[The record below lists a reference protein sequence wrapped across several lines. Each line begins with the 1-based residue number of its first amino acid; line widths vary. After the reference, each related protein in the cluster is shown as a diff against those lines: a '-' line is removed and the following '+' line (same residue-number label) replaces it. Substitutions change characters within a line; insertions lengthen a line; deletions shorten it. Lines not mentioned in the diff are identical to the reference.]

1 MRSDRLTPL
10 DLIAIRQKKGVTLQE
25 IATATKIGVNYLQAI
40 EDGEFS
46 KLPGGIYSTSY
57 IRQYAQAIDCNEAEL
72 LERYYHA
79 TGLSPEGETTESD
92 PSTPGKKSFSD
103 LLRPV
108 TRVLG

>member
-1 MRSDRLTPL
+1 MRFDRLTPL
-10 DLIAIRQKKGVTLQE
+10 DLIAIRQKKGVSLQD

-57 IRQYAQAIDCNEAEL
+57 IRQYAQAVDCNEAEL
-72 LERYYHA
+72 LERYYRA
-79 TGLSPEGETTESD
+79 TGLSPEGETPGSD
-92 PSTPGKKSFSD
+92 PNTPGKKSFSD
-103 LLRPV
+103 FLRPL